1 MSAMP
6 QRSIVERMFGAA
18 MLSVS
23 TYEDVENDRGA
34 TGQAFV
40 VVLLGAISQ
49 AIAMAG
55 MGRGSLVG
63 ALVGGAI
70 SAVLGWLAWSS
81 VTMFV
86 GTRFFGGRADW
97 GELLRT
103 LGFAQAPKVLLV
115 LGIVPILG
123 WIVVPV
129 VFLWTLVTSLVAIR
143 QALDIDTGKAILTAV
158 IGWVV
163 MVMINM
169 VFGVI
174 FGIASFG
181 AGMFR

>member
-18 MLSVS
+18 MLNVA

-40 VVLLGAISQ
+40 VVLLGAIAQ
-49 AIAMAG
+49 AIG
-55 MGRGSLVG
+55 MLGRANHGFVG
-63 ALVGGAI
+63 ALIGGAI

-103 LGFAQAPKVLLV
+103 LGFAQAPRLLLV
-115 LGIVPILG
+115 LAIVPILG
-123 WIVVPV
+123 WIVVPI
-129 VFLWTLVTSLVAIR
+129 VFVWTLITSLIAIR
-143 QALDIDTGKAILTAV
+143 QALDIDTGKAIVVAIV
-158 IGWVV
+158 GWLV
-163 MVMINM
+163 MVLINI

-174 FGIASFG
+174 FGIASLG

>member
-49 AIAMAG
+49 AIAMG
-55 MGRGSLVG
+55 VMGHGSFVG
-63 ALVGGAI
+63 ALFGGAI

-86 GTRFFGGRADW
+86 GTRFFGGRAEW

-103 LGFAQAPKVLLV
+103 LGFAQAPKVLLI
-115 LGIVPILG
+115 LGIIPVVG
-123 WIVVPV
+123 WILVPV

-143 QALDIDTGKAILTAV
+143 QALDIDTGKAILTAIV
-158 IGWVV
+158 GWVV
-163 MVMINM
+163 MVLINM
-169 VFGVI
+169 IFGLI

-181 AGMFR
+181 AGMLR